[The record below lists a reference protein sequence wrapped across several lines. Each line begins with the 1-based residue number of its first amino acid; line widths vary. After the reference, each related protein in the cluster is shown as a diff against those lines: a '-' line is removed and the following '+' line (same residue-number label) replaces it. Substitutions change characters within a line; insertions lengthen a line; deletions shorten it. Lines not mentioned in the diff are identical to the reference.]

1 MATTDRTASPLVPS
15 PPPEISA
22 ADAARIVREQFGLVA
37 DAEPLGSNQD
47 RNFVLT
53 AEDGAHRLLKIANPG
68 TSVAEL
74 DAQSVATRLVAA
86 TAAGIRVPLALDP
99 ETGTAAEAGAS
110 TVRVVEHDGQPMP
123 ARVLDYLEGRTL
135 SGSGHLAPPTVR
147 ALGALAARVD
157 LALADLDHPGAVRES
172 QWDLRRA
179 PEVLAVLLPQV
190 GDAALRE
197 RLRAAAA
204 EAWSS
209 LDTVA
214 HALAEQVIHG
224 DLTDDNVVSGDA
236 VGRLPDGVIDFGDL
250 NRSWTVGELAVTVSS
265 LLHHDGVDIARAL
278 AAVSAYDRTRPL
290 SRAEAVA
297 LWPLVVTRAV
307 VLVASGHHVVA
318 TDPGNRYAE
327 ENLAHE
333 RAIFEEATSVP
344 LPVATARVLAT
355 VGLDVDECALPAH
368 GPLLADLDPEA
379 VAVLDLSATSSALDD
394 GRWLEPGVEESLADE
409 AVSEGAPAV
418 VTRFAEPRLTG
429 ATPAATAAP
438 ANTALAIDVTVAQPR
453 RVVAPWPGSV
463 RHTPSGLLLHHDEV
477 ELHLDGVEPEV
488 ADGGAVPAGATL
500 GLSRTRLGVRVTRT
514 GADAPRPVRAD
525 WARAWRSLVADPT
538 PLLLGRS
545 LPDPRQDPEALAA
558 RRRRVLADVQEHYYD
573 EPPMIVRG
581 WRQYLVDSDA
591 RVYLDSVNNVTSIGH
606 AHPRLT
612 EAVAAQWRTLN
623 TNSRFHYPVITEY
636 AERIVET
643 LPDGLDAVFLVNSG
657 SEAVDLALRI
667 ARACT
672 DRADVL
678 AVREAYHGWTFLSDA
693 VSTSVADNPQA
704 LETRPDWVHT
714 LDAPNS
720 YRGTHRGADAHRYAE
735 EAVAEVGR
743 LAGAGRPVGAF
754 IAEPFYGNAGGIA
767 LPDGYLSAVYDAVR
781 AHGGLAVADEVQVGY
796 GRLGSWF
803 WGFEQQG
810 VVPDVVA
817 VAKAIGNGQ
826 PLGAVITSHELANRY
841 RSQGYFFSSA
851 GGSPVSCV
859 AGLAVLDVI
868 RDEGLQENARLV
880 GDHFRRRL
888 ERLAEHHPLIGAV
901 HGSGLYLGAELV
913 RDRSTLEPAAEE
925 TAAICERMR
934 DLGVIIQPT
943 GDRLCVLK
951 IKPPLCVTT
960 EDVEAFVDAL
970 DRVLTTG
977 W

>member
-1 MATTDRTASPLVPS
+1 MASTDQSASALVPP

-22 ADAARIVREQFGLVA
+22 ADAARFAREHFGLVVE
-37 DAEPLGSNQD
+37 AEALGSNQD
-47 RNFVLT
+47 RNFLLT
-53 AEDGAHRLLKIANPG
+53 AIDGPRRLLKIANPG
-68 TSVAEL
+68 TSAAEL
-74 DAQSVATRLVAA
+74 EAQSAATRLVSAA
-86 TAAGIRVPLALDP
+86 APGVRVPLALDP
-99 ETGTAAEAGAS
+99 VTGAAAEAGAT
-110 TVRVVEHDGQPMP
+110 TVRAVEHEGRSAPV
-123 ARVLDYLEGRTL
+123 RVLDYLDGRTL
-135 SGSGHLAPPTVR
+135 SGSGHLAPRVVR
-147 ALGALAARVD
+147 ALGTLAARVD
-157 LALADLDHPGAVRES
+157 LALAGLDHPGTVRES

-179 PEVLAVLLPQV
+179 PEVLVVLLPHVTDPTLRGRLQSAATEAW
-190 GDAALRE
+190 AAL
-197 RLRAAAA
+197 
-204 EAWSS
+204 SS
-209 LDTVA
+209 VADT
-214 HALAEQVIHG
+214 LPEQVIHG
-224 DLTDDNVVSGDA
+224 DLTDDNVVSLDP

-250 NRSWTVGELAVTVSS
+250 NHSWAVGELAVTVSS
-265 LLHHDGVDIARAL
+265 LLHHDGVDVARAL
-278 AAVSAYDRTRPL
+278 AAVEAYHRARPL
-290 SRAEAVA
+290 SRAEAGA
-297 LWPLVVTRAV
+297 LWPLVVVRAA

-327 ENLAHE
+327 ENLVHE
-333 RAIFEEATSVP
+333 QAIFDEATSVP
-344 LPVATARVLAT
+344 LPVATARVVAT
-355 VGLDVDECALPAH
+355 VGQAVDEVALPAH
-368 GPLLADLDPEA
+368 GPLLEGLDPEA
-379 VAVLDLSATSSALDD
+379 FAVLDLSASSSALDH
-394 GRWLEPGVEESLADE
+394 GRWLEPGVEDRLADE
-409 AVSEGAPAV
+409 ALSGGARAV
-418 VTRFAEPRLTG
+418 VSRFAEPRLTG
-429 ATPAATAAP
+429 ATPAATEAP
-438 ANTALAIDVTVAQPR
+438 ANTALAVDVTVAQPH
-453 RVVAPWPGSV
+453 RVLAPWPGSV
-463 RHTPSGLLLHHDEV
+463 RRTPTGLLLRHDEV
-477 ELHLDGVEPEV
+477 DLHLDGVDAEV
-488 ADGGAVPAGATL
+488 PDGGSVAAGAPL
-500 GLSRTRLGVRVTRT
+500 GGSHARLRVRVTRAGT
-514 GADAPRPVRAD
+514 DAPGAVRAD
-525 WARAWRSLVADPT
+525 WARAWRALVADPT

-623 TNSRFHYPVITEY
+623 TNSRFHYPAITEY

-720 YRGTHRGADAHRYAE
+720 YRGRHRGPDAHRYAE
-735 EAVAEVGR
+735 EAVAEIER
-743 LAGAGRPVGAF
+743 LARAGTPVGAF
-754 IAEPFYGNAGGIA
+754 IAEAFYGNAGGIA
-767 LPDGYLSAVYDAVR
+767 LPDGYLPAVYAAVR

-810 VVPDVVA
+810 AVPDVVA

-826 PLGAVITSHELANRY
+826 PLGAVITSHELADRY

-868 RDEGLQENARLV
+868 RDEGLQENARQV

-888 ERLAEHHPLIGAV
+888 ERLAERHPLIGAV

-913 RDRSTLEPAAEE
+913 RDPSTLEPAAEE

-943 GDRLCVLK
+943 SDRLCVLK

-960 EDVEAFVDAL
+960 EDVDAFVDAL
-970 DRVLTTG
+970 DVVLRTG